1 MWDLKYR
8 STTAKGSDGKVR
20 FHVFPDGMKNEVK
33 EYIAF
38 GILGEDLS
46 NSWVHGTVAALKKAS
61 QLFVAIHG
69 VDFSPLQL
77 VQNDARLLEEHFR
90 QMGLTCSRRDIAIVA
105 RFAEFLRD
113 KYNGQPSDFRPN
125 PLAAP
130 PRRDKRRS
138 YSEGLERVIP
148 DEVSTALMEAI
159 GRHQTLLREKSSRS
173 NSQQLRSDFLY
184 TVVLALLL
192 YSGRRISEILLL
204 KRNCLREPIPDEIPK
219 TGKGIWLTYR
229 NTKAT
234 LGEKEA
240 FIGEPGDDLVREM
253 VAYVQMLTEPLAKAS
268 GLDKLFLTD
277 SIKKNASRD
286 NPIRPIRTNA
296 FYSWLN
302 GFMTDDDV
310 VQRPGF
316 VHKYNIKYCGKYYQ
330 FDPHQARHTL
340 AHKAYLGGASY
351 VDVGDH
357 LHHKRSHAG
366 LSPMTGVYLHG
377 HKKDVQLIQEM
388 NANQAVMGKA
398 APLIDNRLVVLNDLD
413 PSDLTIFNEQGIVL
427 LPTHYGHCI
436 LPAVSGPCVCGD
448 PCWIG
453 PRGNG
458 CDYALYTPESKNALL
473 ADRALLESQIEA
485 LEQSHPK
492 DPRLGQWKVRLD
504 RLDQVLKEIADAEWR
519 KANGLITVR
528 PRAQTIPRDPPL
540 QAAQPRIPAQN
551 SIRQR
556 RREAARKSRGVPK
569 HPEPLA
575 QNLDA
580 ETLQRAEALL
590 QKLESRNVPMEP
602 SAFTRRL
609 GVSVGK
615 IYQHADIYDRL
626 SQHNARCAAT
636 FEKII
641 ETRLEEIRKQ
651 GRTVSHEEFA
661 QLCGVS
667 RTTLFR
673 LYGDWS
679 KILTE
684 HNRIMRIAH
693 GRDLAERHLQEL
705 QRAGLGQPVRE
716 FAKQIGIGVATFRA
730 DYKDMVQLL
739 IEHNKKVGL
748 QLVTRNEQ
756 DIPRHTEA
764 FLAAAFAEIERSN
777 RQATVLELAAQAGVQ
792 WGVVAECYPHWRDR
806 LQEHNR
812 RLMTERLQAAWE
824 QMEQSGETWI
834 CRRLAEEAGIS
845 LATLQRS
852 YSEWIERLKA
862 RTPPTIER
870 VLAALEKAK
879 SSSKLMSSNEFA
891 REAGISRALL
901 HRTYIEQY
909 LALIEHNRTAFRP
922 RVEACWDMICET
934 NAYPTLA
941 EFAELCDF
949 QNASVLQFYFPDAAE
964 RIRGRLRS
972 KE

>member
-1 MWDLKYR
+1 
-8 STTAKGSDGKVR
+8 
-20 FHVFPDGMKNEVK
+20 MKNEVK

-46 NSWVHGTVAALKKAS
+46 NSWVHDTLAALKKAS
-61 QLFVAIHG
+61 QLFVEIHG
-69 VDFSPLQL
+69 ADFSPLQL

-90 QMGLTCSRRDIAIVA
+90 QMGLTGARRDIVTVA

-113 KYNGQPSDFRPN
+113 KNNGQPSDFHPN
-125 PLAAP
+125 PLAVP
-130 PRRDKRRS
+130 PRRNKRRS

-159 GRHQTLLREKSSRS
+159 GRHQTLLREKSTRS
-173 NSQQLRSDFLY
+173 NTQQLRSDFLY

-204 KRNCLREPIPDEIPK
+204 KRNCLREPIPEEIPE
-219 TGKGIWLTYR
+219 TGKGIWLIYR
-229 NTKAT
+229 NTKGR
-234 LGEKEA
+234 LGEKEV

-268 GLDKLFLTD
+268 ALDKLFLTD
-277 SIKKNASRD
+277 SIAKNTSGD
-286 NPIRPIRTNA
+286 NRIRTMSMDA

-302 GFMTDDDV
+302 GFMTDDGV

-316 VHKYNIKYCGKYYQ
+316 VHKYNIRYCGQYYQ
-330 FDPHQARHTL
+330 IDTQQARHTL

-357 LHHKRSHAG
+357 LHHKRSYAG
-366 LSPMTGVYLHG
+366 LSPITGVYLHG

-388 NANQAVMGKA
+388 NANQAVVGRA

-413 PSDLTIFNEQGIVL
+413 PSDLKIYSEQGMML

-453 PRGNG
+453 PQGSG
-458 CDYALYTPESKNALL
+458 CDYALYTPESKKALL
-473 ADRALLESQIEA
+473 ADRALLELQIEA
-485 LEQSHPK
+485 LEQNHPK
-492 DPRLGQWKVRLD
+492 DPRLGQWKARLD
-504 RLDQVLKEIADAEWR
+504 RVDQVLKEIADAEWR

-528 PRAQTIPRDPPL
+528 PRAQMVPRDAPL
-540 QAAQPRIPAQN
+540 PATQPQIPMQN

-556 RREAARKSRGVPK
+556 RREAARKSRGMPK
-569 HPEPLA
+569 RPEALA

-580 ETLQRAEALL
+580 DTLQRAEALL
-590 QKLESRNVPMEP
+590 QELESKNIPMET
-602 SAFTRRL
+602 STFARRL
-609 GVSVGK
+609 GASVVK
-615 IYQHADIYDRL
+615 IYQHADICNRL
-626 SQHNARCAAT
+626 SQHNARCSAT
-636 FEKII
+636 FEKIMK
-641 ETRLEEIRKQ
+641 TQLEEIRNQ

-673 LYGDWS
+673 LYSDWS

-684 HNRIMRIAH
+684 HNRTVRIAH
-693 GRDLAERHLQEL
+693 GRELAERHLQEL
-705 QRAGLGQPVRE
+705 QKAGLGQPVRE
-716 FAKQIGIGVATFRA
+716 FAKQIGIRVDRFRA
-730 DYKDMVQLL
+730 DYKDIAQLL

-756 DIPRHTEA
+756 DIPEQTEA
-764 FLAAAFAEIERSN
+764 LLAAAFAEIERSN
-777 RQATVLELAAQAGVQ
+777 SEATVLELATRAGVQ
-792 WGVVAECYPHWRDR
+792 WGIVAECYPHWRDR

-812 RLMTERLQAAWE
+812 KLGIARLQAAWE
-824 QMEQSGETWI
+824 RMEQSGETWR
-834 CRRLAEEAGIS
+834 CSRLAKEAGIS
-845 LATLQRS
+845 RATLQRS
-852 YSEWIERLKA
+852 FSDWIERLNA
-862 RTPPTIER
+862 RTTPTIER
-870 VLAALEKAK
+870 VLAVLEKAK
-879 SSSKLMSSNEFA
+879 CSSKLMSPNDFA
-891 REAGISRALL
+891 REAGISRPLL
-901 HRTYIEQY
+901 QRTYNEQY
-909 LALIEHNRTAFRP
+909 KALIEHNRTAFRP

-941 EFAELCDF
+941 EFAELCD
-949 QNASVLQFYFPDAAE
+949 LQDWQFLQSYFPDAAE
-964 RIRGRLRS
+964 RVRDRLRS